1 MRFVCKLRRFNS
13 RWQLKQSHTRTRL
26 RSSPR
31 ALHAIQN
38 KKHAALT
45 LSLNLIKIL
54 VVFIFHTSQKPVN
67 IRYNRSKV
75 WPSTAQRD
83 QVCWQI
89 KIDNRQKERR
99 SCRARARTGVK
110 SGADSSA
117 FGQLRAASE
126 PLGWN
131 ARHAANPP
139 PAGGYGFGR

>member
-1 MRFVCKLRRFNS
+1 MRFVCKLRQGFNS

-26 RSSPR
+26 RSSLR

-67 IRYNRSKV
+67 IRYNHSKV

-83 QVCWQI
+83 QVC
-89 KIDNRQKERR
+89 
-99 SCRARARTGVK
+99 
-110 SGADSSA
+110 
-117 FGQLRAASE
+117 
-126 PLGWN
+126 
-131 ARHAANPP
+131 
-139 PAGGYGFGR
+139 